1 MALDRSYS
9 PNEVQAAEVD
19 DEGLRDLRKRYT
31 QMSFSAEAETDE
43 KVSEKDRA
51 STRIS
56 DAESIETES
65 IVANTEE
72 IALKALHVDD
82 DPSLNPWTFRV
93 FFLGWSASFSA

>member
-1 MALDRSYS
+1 MALDRSN
-9 PNEVQAAEVD
+9 PNRGSSKEDVVD
-19 DEGLRDLRKRYT
+19 ETVIELRRKYT
-31 QMSFSAEAETDE
+31 QTSILDDGDSYQES
-43 KVSEKDRA
+43 KLK
-51 STRIS
+51 IS

-93 FFLGWSASFSA
+93 FFLGPSPAASSAHLHT